1 MRVITGSALK
11 TPTPIFDDAIRAIE
25 LSPYWN
31 VPFSIAREELIPKFL
46 RDPEVFYREGFEFVL
61 GDGSVD
67 TGLSAERLDAVAQ
80 GRIRLR
86 QRPGPYNPMGDIK
99 FILSNKD
106 GIFLHHTAT
115 PQLFERAR
123 RDLSHGCIRVE
134 DPIRL
139 AQFVLEDDPSWDVE
153 RLRAAMGQSVP
164 TVLRVRRPAQVL
176 LLYCT
181 VRVQAGRPA
190 FLADIYGLDRVLD
203 QALRYAAAHP

>member
-1 MRVITGSALK
+1 
-11 TPTPIFDDAIRAIE
+11 
-25 LSPYWN
+25 
-31 VPFSIAREELIPKFL
+31 
-46 RDPEVFYREGFEFVL
+46 
-61 GDGSVD
+61 
-67 TGLSAERLDAVAQ
+67 
-80 GRIRLR
+80 
-86 QRPGPYNPMGDIK
+86 MGDIK

-106 GIFLHHTAT
+106 GIFLHHTAN
-115 PQLFERAR
+115 PQLFQKAR

-134 DPIRL
+134 DPVRL
-139 AQFVLEDDPSWDVE
+139 AQFVLEDDPSWDTE
-153 RLRAAMGQSVP
+153 RLRAAMGQSAP